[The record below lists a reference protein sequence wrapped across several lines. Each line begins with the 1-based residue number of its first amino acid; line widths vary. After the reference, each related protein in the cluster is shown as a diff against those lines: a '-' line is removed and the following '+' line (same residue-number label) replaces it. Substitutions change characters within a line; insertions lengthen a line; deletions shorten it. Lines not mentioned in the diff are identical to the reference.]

1 MKRAIVISIIIII
14 SFVDLFAGD
23 DGRYQWVYDE
33 TTYESTHSGLVG
45 ATATANAVISASVLP
60 PSYIEIGFSKSN
72 EIGNY
77 YAPEADNLYSSSIS
91 LEDSV
96 SDLDKKFDGIATGPD
111 DLYVYYK
118 VINASY
124 LDIIVSLS
132 GDLSNGANATIPW
145 EVTLIDNSNGNNRKT
160 VSSNAEAKEV
170 FLYPHAPSTTYSK
183 GVFKTEIRTVKSY
196 ESNSSEIIPVG
207 DYTANLKV
215 EVRMD

>member
-1 MKRAIVISIIIII
+1 MKRAIVIFIIIII
-14 SFVDLFAGD
+14 SFVNLFAEE
-23 DGRYQWVYDE
+23 GRYQWVYNE
-33 TTYESTHSGLVG
+33 TTYESTHSGLTG
-45 ATATANAVISASVLP
+45 ATATAKAVISASVLP
-60 PSYIEIGFSKSN
+60 SSYIEIGFSKSN

-77 YAPEADNLYSSSIS
+77 YVPESDNLYSSSIS

-96 SDLDKKFDGIATGPD
+96 SDLDKKLDGIATGPD

-124 LDIIVSLS
+124 LNIIVSLS
-132 GDLSNGANATIPW
+132 DDLSNGVNTTIPW

-160 VSSNAEAKEV
+160 VTSNEEVKEV
-170 FLYPHAPSTTYSK
+170 VLYPHVPSTTYSK